1 MRALADAN
9 YAMSIIAILSLAVLS
24 PCPPIQAGQLE
35 QASTVGVQDDDVTKA
50 IRAAGQDVAKLIA
63 LATSYEEA
71 SKPDE
76 AKRVYQRV
84 IEIDVD
90 NELARK
96 ALRHERYDGRWFE
109 SYVEL
114 ARYKREEA
122 KRMKAKGLVS
132 FEDGWVPEADLP
144 FLRMGWVHDDKGAW
158 VHPGDLAQAKK
169 VAEWEAAGYQFR
181 PDDFSWIAPE
191 DLEKWAALLWKCGDE
206 WLPTEQADAYHSNVK
221 HPWVLAGEHFE
232 VSTTCPWSYGNAA
245 RWHADQVQAH
255 MVRLFGMAPNS
266 KPEIAV
272 MRSLDQYNAIG
283 GENMLDADG
292 LASLHG
298 AYFADSAVDGAE
310 TPPRFVGMGISYWA
324 VDDPNTAPW
333 GPYWIRWAAAQSF
346 VDAIDPSWVA
356 VSQFVLIHADPNRN
370 LQEHGK
376 RFWSEKKVPRWLRY
390 GAASYV
396 ERFLPNPEAADESDR
411 WTLRSFAFD
420 DLKKS
425 GGLRKLDDVFQFSI
439 SLDDSEGSG
448 RLYNE
453 AGLIVS
459 YLLDGA
465 PNDTGLNKALKAFQT
480 SLASGTQKA
489 TAQSAKTLE
498 AELKKREAAIRTY
511 AGL

>member
-1 MRALADAN
+1 
-9 YAMSIIAILSLAVLS
+9 
-24 PCPPIQAGQLE
+24 
-35 QASTVGVQDDDVTKA
+35 
-50 IRAAGQDVAKLIA
+50 
-63 LATSYEEA
+63 
-71 SKPDE
+71 
-76 AKRVYQRV
+76 
-84 IEIDVD
+84 
-90 NELARK
+90 
-96 ALRHERYDGRWFE
+96 
-109 SYVEL
+109 
-114 ARYKREEA
+114 
-122 KRMKAKGLVS
+122 
-132 FEDGWVPEADLP
+132 
-144 FLRMGWVHDDKGAW
+144 
-158 VHPGDLAQAKK
+158 
-169 VAEWEAAGYQFR
+169 
-181 PDDFSWIAPE
+181 
-191 DLEKWAALLWKCGDE
+191 
-206 WLPTEQADAYHSNVK
+206 
-221 HPWVLAGEHFE
+221 
-232 VSTTCPWSYGNAA
+232 
-245 RWHADQVQAH
+245 